1 MPNIKTILIVSS
13 VVIVMLGT
21 AIVNDHS
28 QPVTNSSSQ
37 PSTSSQA
44 KHTTTVPTF
53 DKTQYSTIDPI
64 SIWIV
69 VNKVRPLNPLSYA
82 PNDLVTPNLPLRV
95 PGNETMKMRTTTATA
110 LEQLFAT
117 AKLANYDLMVSSGY
131 RSYSYQVGLYNGYVS
146 SMGKAA
152 ADQLSARPGYSEH
165 QTGLAVDVE
174 PTSRKCELDQCF
186 ANTPEGQWLAAN
198 AYQYG
203 FIIRYPADKVAITGY
218 EYEPWHLRYV
228 GIALATEMHVQG
240 VETLEEFF
248 GLSGGVNY

>member
-1 MPNIKTILIVSS
+1 MANIKTIIIVSS
-13 VVIVMLGT
+13 VVIVMLG
-21 AIVNDHS
+21 AAVLNDHTK
-28 QPVTNSSSQ
+28 PVTNSTEKT
-37 PSTSSQA
+37 STQNQTN
-44 KHTTTVPTF
+44 HTSFTPTF
-53 DKTQYSTIDPI
+53 DKTQYSTTDPA
-64 SIWIV
+64 SIWVV
-69 VNKVRPLNPLSYA
+69 VNKVRPLNPLTYS
-82 PNDLVTPNLPLRV
+82 PNDLITPNLPLRV
-95 PGNETMKMRTTTATA
+95 PGNETMQLRTTAATA
-110 LEQLFAT
+110 LDQLFAD
-117 AKLANYDLMVSSGY
+117 AKLVSLNLMVSSGY

-146 SMGKAA
+146 SMGKAS

-218 EYEPWHLRYV
+218 EYEPWHIRYV
-228 GIALATEMHVQG
+228 GIALATEMHKQG

-248 GLSGGVNY
+248 SLPGGANY